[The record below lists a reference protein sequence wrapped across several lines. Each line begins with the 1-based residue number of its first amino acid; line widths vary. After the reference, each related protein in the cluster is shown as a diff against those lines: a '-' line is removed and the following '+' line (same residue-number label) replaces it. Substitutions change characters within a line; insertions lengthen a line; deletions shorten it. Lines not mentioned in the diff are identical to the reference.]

1 MEGPFFYQKIY
12 FQDSCLM
19 YKKLLLSFIISFA
32 FLSIHAAPVD
42 GIIAGKVAVNF
53 MKIRSGQFNPK
64 LTATIDVKE
73 IIPLSQGETMAFAV
87 NFSNN
92 RGFVIIAAD
101 NASRPILGYS
111 FDGRFN
117 TNDIPPVVADWMQ
130 FYYSQIQDIKSNNIQ
145 ATREIE
151 EEWNSLLNG
160 IDITINRDSRE
171 VTPLIT
177 TTWDQGARYNE
188 LCPEAA
194 GGPGGRVWAGCV
206 ATAMSQVINYWRYP
220 LQGTGSHGYYSDY
233 GYLFADYSASNYDFN
248 QMNDNIYGESNYEMA
263 EIQYHCGIAVDMM
276 YSPNGS
282 GAYSDDAAAALR
294 TYFGYAPE
302 LELVLKEDYS
312 IADWADLLMNNLD
325 NGWPMYYHGFGSGG
339 HAFNVDG
346 YQGDDYF
353 HFNWGW
359 SGSYNGYFNLTNLN
373 PGGND
378 FTWGQGAIVNF
389 HPNTANYPYY
399 CSGVT
404 TLTRHNGTLEDGS
417 GPVDNYTNGL
427 QCGWLIAPE
436 DSVSGLTLYFDKFDL
451 AAGDVINVF
460 DGANSSAPLV
470 GSFTGTT
477 LPSSI
482 SSNSGN
488 LYLEFLTSGD
498 LGKGFRA
505 HYISSLVNYCPGIT
519 HFTEPAG
526 SFSDGSGPREY
537 RNGSICKYIIEPE
550 NAATITVSFDS
561 FKTEADI
568 DKVKVYDMI
577 SQTLMGEYS
586 GDQLPDDVQ
595 IPSGKAYI
603 IFVTNQ
609 SISDDG
615 WEITY
620 TSTVTDVKNHEVS
633 SKNINLYCSPNP
645 TDNWLRLDL
654 RTKDQE
660 NISIAL
666 ISSDGRT
673 INHIFE
679 GIPSTEPMILMQ
691 DVSSLTPGIYVV
703 KYWTD
708 TESGYQKVII
718 K

>member
-1 MEGPFFYQKIY
+1 
-12 FQDSCLM
+12 M
-19 YKKLLLSFIISFA
+19 YKKLLLCFIITVS
-32 FLSIHAAPVD
+32 FLSIQASPIDEV
-42 GIIAGKVAVNF
+42 IAGKVAVNF
-53 MKIRSGQFNPK
+53 MKIKSVQFAPQ
-64 LTATIDVKE
+64 LSSTIDISE

-87 NFSNN
+87 NFSND

-101 NASRPILGYS
+101 NASKPILGYS
-111 FDGRFN
+111 YEGSFSSS
-117 TNDIPPVVADWMQ
+117 DIPPVVADWMQ
-130 FYYSQIQDIKSNNIQ
+130 FYYSQIQDIRTNNLL
-145 ATREIE
+145 ATAEIE
-151 EEWNSLLNG
+151 QEWENLLNG
-160 IDITINRDSRE
+160 TDFTFSRDNRE
-171 VTPLIT
+171 VTPLLT

-206 ATAMSQVINYWRYP
+206 ATAMSQIINYWRYP

-233 GYLFADYSASNYDFN
+233 GYLFADFGASNYDFS
-248 QMNDNIYGESNYEMA
+248 QMNDNINGESNYEMA

-294 TYFGYAPE
+294 DYFGYAQE
-302 LELVLKEDYS
+302 LELEYKDDYS
-312 IADWADLLMNNLD
+312 DIEWAALLMDNLD
-325 NGWPMYYHGFGSGG
+325 NGWPLYYHGFGSGG

-346 YQGDDYF
+346 YQGNDYF

-359 SGSYNGYFNLTNLN
+359 SGSYNGYFYLTNLN

-399 CSGVT
+399 CSGVS
-404 TLTRHNGTLEDGS
+404 TLTRHNGTIEDGS
-417 GPVDNYTNGL
+417 GPVNNYINGL

-460 DGANSSAPLV
+460 DGSNSSAPLV
-470 GSFTGTT
+470 GSFTDTNV
-477 LPSSI
+477 PSSI
-482 SSNSGN
+482 PSTSGN
-488 LYLEFLTSGD
+488 LYIEFLTSGD
-498 LGKGFRA
+498 LGHGWRA
-505 HYISSLVNYCPGIT
+505 HYSSYLVNYCPGIS
-519 HFTEPAG
+519 HHTEAAG
-526 SFSDGSGPREY
+526 SFSDGSGPRDY

-550 NAATITVSFDS
+550 NAAEITVSFDA

-577 SQTLMGEYS
+577 SQTLMGEFS
-586 GDQLPDDVQ
+586 GNQLPDDVT

-609 SISDDG
+609 SNSDEG
-615 WEITY
+615 WEVSY
-620 TSTVTDVKNHEVS
+620 TSTVTDVKNIDVNN
-633 SKNINLYCSPNP
+633 KNINLYCTPNP
-645 TDNWLRLDL
+645 ADNWLRMEL
-654 RTKDQE
+654 RTKERQ
-660 NISIAL
+660 NINIAL
-666 ISSDGRT
+666 VSSEGR
-673 INHIFE
+673 IVNHLYN
-679 GIPSTEPMILMQ
+679 GNSSNEPMIIMT
-691 DVSSLTPGIYVV
+691 DVSMLKPGIYVV

-708 TESGYQKVII
+708 TESGYQKIII